1 MKIFWGKIICLIFLL
16 FKKKSCKYFTLFL
29 GEGGFDFFEKNKS
42 YKEKHF
48 FFKINISLKIVEP

>member
-16 FKKKSCKYFTLFL
+16 FKKKVAVFHSFFR
-29 GEGGFDFFEKNKS
+29 GGGFDFFEKNKS

-48 FFKINISLKIVEP
+48 FFKIDISLKIVEP